1 MLVLIGFA
9 PVSAGLTGVLPP
21 KYTHMH
27 VRAHTHTRGH
37 ISFYESPR
45 FSNLHVSFSLPLRG
59 KLFLHST
66 ICFILKYTF
75 FSGNKWLVVYS
86 FHEVL
91 LVI

>member
-21 KYTHMH
+21 KYTHAH
-27 VRAHTHTRGH
+27 AHTHTH
-37 ISFYESPR
+37 TVTLAFMSHLAFLICMS
-45 FSNLHVSFSLPLRG
+45 LSFSLPLRG
-59 KLFLHST
+59 KLFLHSI

-75 FSGNKWLVVYS
+75 FSGNKWRVVYG

-91 LVI
+91 LMI